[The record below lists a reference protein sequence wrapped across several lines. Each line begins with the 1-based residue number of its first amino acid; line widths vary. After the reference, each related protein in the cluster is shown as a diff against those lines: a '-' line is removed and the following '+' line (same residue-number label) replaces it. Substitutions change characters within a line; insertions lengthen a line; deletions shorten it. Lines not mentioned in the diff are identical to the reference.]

1 MRDKI
6 VLIQI
11 TERLKDTQS
20 PEDLTRLFTDFKA
33 FCAQN
38 IEMIVY
44 TEDTDESNRVLSA
57 EIKIDNAFVFSKIT
71 DPESFSLHVS
81 GHIYTYKM
89 DSEKM
94 FGFEPISCEQDILY
108 AKAFRDIRELIL
120 LHKGVK
126 FISSSFQVGQ

>member
-11 TERLKDTQS
+11 TERLKETQR
-20 PEDLTRLFTDFKA
+20 PEDLANLFTYFKA

-38 IEMIVY
+38 IEMVVY

-71 DPESFSLHVS
+71 DPKSFSLHVS

-89 DSEKM
+89 AFPEQTAGISEEVFLRSM
-94 FGFEPISCEQDILY
+94 
-108 AKAFRDIRELIL
+108 
-120 LHKGVK
+120 
-126 FISSSFQVGQ
+126 

>member
-20 PEDLTRLFTDFKA
+20 PEDLMNLFSDFKA

-38 IEMIVY
+38 IEMVVY

-71 DPESFSLHVS
+71 DPKSFSLHVS

-89 DSEKM
+89 AFPEQTAGISEEVFLRSM
-94 FGFEPISCEQDILY
+94 
-108 AKAFRDIRELIL
+108 
-120 LHKGVK
+120 
-126 FISSSFQVGQ
+126 